1 MRELPPPNYEY
12 DVAKLTDTYVKAL
25 EQIRNEL
32 YRIDLTD
39 FQRANALA
47 VMKSITEIL
56 RELNG
61 DTADW
66 INEAIPKATED
77 GIVRAI
83 VALGV
88 VDTVEEAANIVK
100 FNRINKE
107 LVKAIVADTQ
117 NNLLAVTQNMEKRI
131 IVAIRK
137 STAEVMRANVTKGVN
152 GTSTLTGELLKEI
165 RKNLD
170 TAADTSIINAAGAR
184 RRLKDY
190 VEMVVRTKM
199 MEAHKEATMNEAV
212 QRGAN
217 YGVISRH
224 GAKDACSRWEGK
236 IVKLTPEAEGDY
248 PYIGS
253 LPNREIFHPNCRH
266 TVSPIRRPDR
276 V

>member
-12 DVAKLTDTYVKAL
+12 DVGKLTNYYVKAL

-32 YRIDLTD
+32 YRLDLTD

-47 VMKSITEIL
+47 VMKSIIEIL
-56 RELNG
+56 RELDG
-61 DTADW
+61 ETADW
-66 INEAIPKATED
+66 INEAIPKAAED
-77 GIVRAI
+77 GIIRAI
-83 VALGV
+83 IALGI
-88 VDTVEEAANIVK
+88 VDTVEQAANLVK

-107 LVKAIVADTQ
+107 LVKAVVADTQ
-117 NNLLAVTQNMEKRI
+117 DNLLAVTQNMEKRI

-170 TAADTSIINAAGAR
+170 AAADTSIINAAGAR

-217 YGVISRH
+217 YGVISKH
-224 GAKDACSRWEGK
+224 GAKDDCRKWEGK
-236 IVKLTPEAEGDY
+236 IVKLTPAAEGDY
-248 PYIGS
+248 PYIGD
-253 LPNREIFHPNCRH
+253 LPNREIFHPNCKH
-266 TVSPIRRPDR
+266 VVSPVKRPDR

>member
-12 DVAKLTDTYVKAL
+12 DVAKMTDAYVKAL

-77 GIVRAI
+77 GIIRAI

-107 LVKAIVADTQ
+107 LVKAVVADTQ
-117 NNLLAVTQNMEKRI
+117 DNLLAVTQNMEKRI

-170 TAADTSIINAAGAR
+170 SAADTSIINAAGAR

-217 YGVISRH
+217 YGVISTH
-224 GAKDACSRWEGK
+224 GAKDACSKWEGK

-266 TVSPIRRPDR
+266 TVSPIRRPER

>member
-12 DVAKLTDTYVKAL
+12 DVAKLTNYYVKSL

-32 YRIDLTD
+32 YRLDLTD

-47 VMKSITEIL
+47 VMKSIIEIL

-61 DTADW
+61 ETADW
-66 INEAIPKATED
+66 INEAIPKAVED
-77 GIVRAI
+77 GVIRAI
-83 VALGV
+83 IALGV
-88 VDTVEEAANIVK
+88 VDTVEQAANLVK

-117 NNLLAVTQNMEKRI
+117 DNLLAVTQNMEKRI

-170 TAADTSIINAAGAR
+170 AAADTSIINAAGAR
-184 RRLKDY
+184 RRLRDY

-217 YGVISRH
+217 YGVISTH
-224 GAKDACSRWEGK
+224 GAKDACSNWEGK

-266 TVSPIRRPDR
+266 TVSPVKRPDR

>member
-12 DVAKLTDTYVKAL
+12 DVAKLTDAYVKAL

-66 INEAIPKATED
+66 INEAIPKAAED
-77 GIVRAI
+77 GIIRAI

-88 VDTVEEAANIVK
+88 VDTVEQAANLVK

-107 LVKAIVADTQ
+107 LVKAVVADTQ
-117 NNLLAVTQNMEKRI
+117 DNLLAVTQNMEKRI

-152 GTSTLTGELLKEI
+152 GTSTLTGEMI
-165 RKNLD
+165 RSIRD
-170 TAADTSIINAAGAR
+170 TLGKAVDTGIIDASGR
-184 RRLKDY
+184 RWKLKDY
-190 VEMVVRTKM
+190 VETAVSTKM

-224 GAKDACSRWEGK
+224 GAKDACSKWEGK
-236 IVKLTPEAEGDY
+236 IVKLVRDVEGSY
-248 PYIGS
+248 PYIGD
-253 LPNREIFHPNCRH
+253 LPNREIFHPRCKH
-266 TVSPIRRPDR
+266 IVSPVKRPDR

>member
-12 DVAKLTDTYVKAL
+12 DVAKLTDAYVNAL

-32 YRIDLTD
+32 YRLDLTD

-61 DTADW
+61 HTADW

-77 GIVRAI
+77 GVIRAI
-83 VALGV
+83 IALGV
-88 VDTVEEAANIVK
+88 VDTVEQAANLVK

-107 LVKAIVADTQ
+107 LVKAVVADTQ
-117 NNLLAVTQNMEKRI
+117 DNLLAVTQNMEKRI

-217 YGVISRH
+217 YGVISTH
-224 GAKDACSRWEGK
+224 GAKDACSKWEGK

-266 TVSPIRRPDR
+266 TVSPVKRPDR

>member
-12 DVAKLTDTYVKAL
+12 EVAKLTNAYVKAL

-32 YRIDLTD
+32 YRLDLTD

-47 VMKSITEIL
+47 TMKSITEIL

-77 GIVRAI
+77 GIIRAI

-107 LVKAIVADTQ
+107 LVKAAIADTQ
-117 NNLLAVTQNMEKRI
+117 TNLLAVTQNMEKRM
-131 IVAIRK
+131 IVAIRQA
-137 STAEVMRANVTKGVN
+137 TAEVMRANLTKGVN
-152 GTSTLTGELLKEI
+152 GTSTLTGELI
-165 RKNLD
+165 RSIRDKLGK
-170 TAADTSIINAAGAR
+170 AADTGIIDSMGR
-184 RRLKDY
+184 RWKLKDY
-190 VEMVVRTKM
+190 IETAVSTKM

-212 QRGAN
+212 QRGAY
-217 YGVISRH
+217 YGVISKH
-224 GAKDACSRWEGK
+224 GAIDACRKWEGK
-236 IVKLTPEAEGDY
+236 IVKLTRNAEGNY
-248 PYIGS
+248 PYIGD
-253 LPNREIFHPNCRH
+253 LPNREIFHPRCKH
-266 TVSPIRRPDR
+266 VVSPVKRPDR